1 MTMEDECKR
10 GVRRKGGKHP
20 YALKPAYMRY
30 MQVVA
35 LINKNVLRKLF
46 LTLDQLLLL
55 FTV

>member
-1 MTMEDECKR
+1 MEDECKR
-10 GVRRKGGKHP
+10 GVKRKGGKHP